1 MRTFLNALLGGGLL
15 MLGQLAFVSA
25 AAASCEGIQNA
36 FAYNDCLAK
45 EGPQKRGRAPTAGR
59 GVDPESTVSARGR
72 RGRVRAAYS
81 GGGNG
86 VVISRRAG
94 NRVSAA
100 IDPWGT
106 VRASDRTMRAKG
118 RGKRRR

>member
-1 MRTFLNALLGGGLL
+1 MRIFFNALVGGGLL
-15 MLGQLAFVSA
+15 MFGTLAFVPA
-25 AAASCEGIQNA
+25 AVASCEGIQNA

-45 EGPQKRGRAPTAGR
+45 EGPQKRGRAPKADR
-59 GVDPESTVSARGR
+59 GVDPESTVSERGR
-72 RGRVRAAYS
+72 RGRVRAAYT
-81 GGGNG
+81 GGNG

-100 IDPWGT
+100 IDPWGS
-106 VRASDRTMRAKG
+106 VRASERTIRAKG

>member
-1 MRTFLNALLGGGLL
+1 MRTFFNALVGGGLL
-15 MLGQLAFVSA
+15 LFGLFVGA
-25 AAASCEGIQNA
+25 PGAAASCEGIQNA

-59 GVDPESTVSARGR
+59 GVDPESTVSGRGR
-72 RGRVRAAYS
+72 RSRARAAYS
-81 GGGNG
+81 GGSG

-100 IDPWGT
+100 IDPWDA
-106 VRASDRTMRAKG
+106 VRASDRTMRLKT